1 MKISF
6 FPILFFVCL
15 FSSVSISQN
24 QVQDSIMLKKLY
36 TAALTDGKAYEWL
49 DYLSNEIGGRLS
61 GSIEAENAVKYTE
74 AQLHELGLD
83 KVWLQPVMVPKWT
96 RGFKEYAYIESLTG
110 EKSVTDICALG
121 GSVATPNL
129 GIKAEVVE
137 VHGIEELAALG
148 KEKLSG
154 KIVFFNRP
162 MRADLI
168 QTFEAYGGCVDQ
180 RYSGAAEAAKYGALG
195 GNVRSMN
202 LRMDD
207 FPHTGAMSYGDT
219 PVSERIP

>member
-36 TAALTDGKAYEWL
+36 TAALTEGKSYEWL

-74 AQLHELGLD
+74 AQLNELGLD

-96 RGFKEYAYIESLTG
+96 RGFKEYAYIETAKG
-110 EKSVTDICALG
+110 EKTITEICALG
-121 GSVATPNL
+121 GSVPTPNL
-129 GIKAEVVE
+129 GIKAVVVE
-137 VHGIEELAALG
+137 VKGLDEVALLG
-148 KEKLSG
+148 K
-154 KIVFFNRP
+154 
-162 MRADLI
+162 
-168 QTFEAYGGCVDQ
+168 
-180 RYSGAAEAAKYGALG
+180 ALLAG
-195 GNVRSMN
+195 
-202 LRMDD
+202 
-207 FPHTGAMSYGDT
+207 
-219 PVSERIP
+219 